1 MNVQWTANAIR
12 QLNGIYESISKD
24 SEFYA
29 RRMIDRLTSR
39 SIQIQEHDLSGE
51 MVPEFRDTTIRE
63 VIEGP
68 YRIIYQTSGSTL
80 FVLAVIHGA
89 RAITSELLKDPG

>member
-1 MNVQWTANAIR
+1 M
-12 QLNGIYESISKD
+12 
-24 SEFYA
+24 
-29 RRMIDRLTSR
+29 TSR
-39 SIQIQEHDLSGE
+39 SIQIQEHGLSGE

-68 YRIIYQTSGSTL
+68 YRIIYQTIGSTL

-89 RAITSELLKDPG
+89 QTLTNELLKDPG

>member
-1 MNVQWTANAIR
+1 MNVEWTANAIR
-12 QLNGIYESISKD
+12 QLSGIYEYISKD

-29 RRMIDRLTSR
+29 SRMIDRLTLR
-39 SIQIQEHDLSGE
+39 SIQIQEHALSGE
-51 MVPEFRDTTIRE
+51 MVPGFGDATIRE

-68 YRIIYQTSGSTL
+68 YRLIYQIDGSRL

-89 RAITSELLKDPG
+89 RILTIELLEDKG